1 MPDIDL
7 GGGNTFSAN
16 NGGVSQ
22 DDHDRG
28 LAMAIEMREMEV
40 YQYQINIANY
50 EGILASLPSAQPWP
64 QRLQP
69 YRGMSRD
76 QLAANIESDA
86 DLELASQLSFRDE
99 IRLRIRTERMECNKS
114 RAMLETAVASAPD
127 IAKIRALITEIKA
140 ARINL

>member
-22 DDHDRG
+22 NDHDRN
-28 LAMAIEMREMEV
+28 LAMSIEMREMEV
-40 YQYQINIANY
+40 YQYHINIANY
-50 EGILASLPSAQPWP
+50 EGILAGLPPAQPWP

-76 QLAANIESDA
+76 QLAVNIESDA

-99 IRLRIRTERMECNKS
+99 IRLRIRTEKMECNKA
-114 RAMLETAVASAPD
+114 RAMLETAVASAQD
-127 IAKIRALITEIKA
+127 IEKIRALIVEIKA
-140 ARINL
+140 ARTAK

>member
-1 MPDIDL
+1 MAEIDL

-22 DDHDRG
+22 NDHDRN
-28 LAMAIEMREMEV
+28 LAMSIEMREMEV

-50 EGILASLPSAQPWP
+50 ERILASLPPAQPWP
-64 QRLQP
+64 QRLQS

-76 QLAANIESDA
+76 QLAVNIESDA

-140 ARINL
+140 ARNNS